1 MITVFRY
8 FDGGLICLKISLV
21 FLSLPQRQH
30 KMQSL
35 RKLKTANSLLMLIIY
50 RPASEQRFY
59 LAFVSDIINIR
70 SYLESKVRNL
80 IAYVFT
86 MSLPNGVYLL

>member
-1 MITVFRY
+1 MITLFRY
-8 FDGGLICLKISLV
+8 FDYVLICLKMSLV

-30 KMQSL
+30 KMQIL

-59 LAFVSDIINIR
+59 LVFVSDIIYIR
-70 SYLESKVRNL
+70 SH
-80 IAYVFT
+80 
-86 MSLPNGVYLL
+86 